1 MHRATAFRQDDPQA
15 LHRLI
20 REAPLATLVSH
31 GDAGLQA
38 THMPLLLAPDEGPH
52 GTLYGHF
59 ARANP
64 HWRTLADGA
73 ALLAIFQGP
82 HAYVSPA
89 WYPSKAE
96 HGKAVP
102 TWDYLAVHARGEAEL
117 FDDAERL
124 RTLLGALSATH
135 EQGRPKPWSM
145 EEAPR
150 DYLDTQLRAIV
161 GLRLPIRQLDGA
173 WKLSQN
179 RSEADVAGVVAGL
192 RAEDD
197 PVARQLAERVAAP
210 RI

>member
-64 HWRTLADGA
+64 HWRALADGA

-102 TWDYLAVHARGEAEL
+102 TWDYLAVHARGDAEL

-210 RI
+210 RT

>member
-38 THMPLLLAPDEGPH
+38 THMPLLLVPDEGPH

-64 HWRTLADGA
+64 HWRALADGA

-150 DYLDTQLRAIV
+150 DYLDTLLRAIV

-210 RI
+210 RT